1 MAWGALLFAL
11 LVATGA
17 GFRLGYER
25 HVLNFRKHD
34 PDRLIWLA
42 LAAAFFLSLVAWPVY
57 ELYDYVRPFPTGEH
71 RHPHP
76 IAWVSFPVAVA
87 LPLLTGNMVGRFRLR
102 WFSDQ
107 PKSWQREREHRPTG
121 FDFVMQGSPS
131 GKGPFLYIE
140 LKEVAGE
147 KEAGGKRVVIGRPR
161 HASPTPYPQDV
172 YIEPLYFDGLEK
184 DIDMEKARHQ
194 EWTPTGGGVLVRADD
209 ILITRVYPIPDKEE
223 NPNVQDVEEEP
234 LQEA

>member
-11 LVATGA
+11 LIATGA
-17 GFRLGYER
+17 GFRLGCER

-42 LAAAFFLSLVAWPVY
+42 LAASLFLSLVAWPVY
-57 ELYDYVRPFPTGEH
+57 
-71 RHPHP
+71 
-76 IAWVSFPVAVA
+76 AWVSFLVAVA
-87 LPLLTGNMVGRFRLR
+87 LPWLTGNMIGRFHRRRL
-102 WFSDQ
+102 SDQ
-107 PKSWQREREHRPTG
+107 SKSWQREREHRPTG
-121 FDFVMQGSPS
+121 FDFVMQRSPS

-140 LKEVAGE
+140 LKAVADTD
-147 KEAGGKRVVIGRPR
+147 KKRVVIGRPR

-172 YIEPLYFDGLEK
+172 YIEPLYFDGLEQ

-209 ILITRVYPIPDKEE
+209 ILITRVYPISEKEE
-223 NPNVQDVEEEP
+223 KPNVQDAEEEP

>member
-11 LVATGA
+11 LIATGA
-17 GFRLGYER
+17 GFRLGCER

-42 LAAAFFLSLVAWPVY
+42 LAASLFLSLVAWPVY
-57 ELYDYVRPFPTGEH
+57 
-71 RHPHP
+71 
-76 IAWVSFPVAVA
+76 AWVSFLVAVA
-87 LPLLTGNMVGRFRLR
+87 LPWLTGNMIGRFHRRRL
-102 WFSDQ
+102 SDQ
-107 PKSWQREREHRPTG
+107 SKSWQREREHRPTG
-121 FDFVMQGSPS
+121 FDFVMQRSPS

-140 LKEVAGE
+140 LKAVADTD
-147 KEAGGKRVVIGRPR
+147 KKRVVIGRPR
-161 HASPTPYPQDV
+161 HASLTPYPQDV
-172 YIEPLYFDGLEK
+172 YIEPLYFDGLEQ

-209 ILITRVYPIPDKEE
+209 ILITRVYPISEKEE
-223 NPNVQDVEEEP
+223 KPNVQDAEEEP

>member
-1 MAWGALLFAL
+1 MFAL
-11 LVATGA
+11 LIATGA

-42 LAAAFFLSLVAWPVY
+42 LAASLFLSLVAWPVY
-57 ELYDYVRPFPTGEH
+57 ELYDYVRPFAAGEH

-87 LPLLTGNMVGRFRLR
+87 LPWLTGNMIGRFHRRRL
-102 WFSDQ
+102 SDQ
-107 PKSWQREREHRPTG
+107 SKSWQREREHRPTG
-121 FDFVMQGSPS
+121 FDFVMQRSPS

-140 LKEVAGE
+140 LKAVADID
-147 KEAGGKRVVIGRPR
+147 KKRVVIGRPR

-172 YIEPLYFDGLEK
+172 YIEPLYFDGLEQ

-209 ILITRVYPIPDKEE
+209 ILITRVYPISEKEE
-223 NPNVQDVEEEP
+223 KPNVQDAEEEP
-234 LQEA
+234 LKEA

>member
-11 LVATGA
+11 LIATGA

-42 LAAAFFLSLVAWPVY
+42 LAASLFLSLVAWPVY
-57 ELYDYVRPFPTGEH
+57 ELYDYVRPFTAGEH

-87 LPLLTGNMVGRFRLR
+87 LSWLTGNMIGRFHRRRL
-102 WFSDQ
+102 SDQ
-107 PKSWQREREHRPTG
+107 SKSWQREREHRPTG
-121 FDFVMQGSPS
+121 FDFVMQRSPS

-140 LKEVAGE
+140 LKAVADTD
-147 KEAGGKRVVIGRPR
+147 KKRVVIGRPR

-172 YIEPLYFDGLEK
+172 YIEPLYFDGLEQ

-209 ILITRVYPIPDKEE
+209 ILITRVYPISEKEE
-223 NPNVQDVEEEP
+223 KPNVQDAEEEP